1 MSRVRRTAAL
11 PFKLPPTG
19 GTGVFFLSS
28 NGGIALLWMILMLGA
43 FYALLIRPQRRNMA
57 AHQALMASLQE
68 GDEVMTMGGI
78 YGRIQ
83 KVDDQI
89 IVLEVAPGTSF
100 RVARSAI
107 SRKVE
112 N

>member
-1 MSRVRRTAAL
+1 
-11 PFKLPPTG
+11 
-19 GTGVFFLSS
+19 
-28 NGGIALLWMILMLGA
+28 MILMLGA

-57 AHQALMASLQE
+57 AHQALMTSLNE

-78 YGRIQ
+78 YGRIE
-83 KVDDQI
+83 KLDDQVI
-89 IVLEVAPGTSF
+89 QLEISPGTSV

-112 N
+112 I

>member
-1 MSRVRRTAAL
+1 MFPLIWTIV
-11 PFKLPPTG
+11 
-19 GTGVFFLSS
+19 
-28 NGGIALLWMILMLGA
+28 MLGA
-43 FYALLIRPQRRNMA
+43 FYALLVRPQRQKAA
-57 AHQALMASLQE
+57 AHQALMANLHE

-78 YGRIQ
+78 FGRIQ
-83 KVDDQI
+83 SLGDQVI
-89 IVLEVAPGTSF
+89 ELEVSPGTSF

>member
-1 MSRVRRTAAL
+1 MEGLIFMV
-11 PFKLPPTG
+11 
-19 GTGVFFLSS
+19 
-28 NGGIALLWMILMLGA
+28 LMLGV
-43 FYALLIRPQRRNMA
+43 FYMLLIRPQRQNVAR
-57 AHQALMASLQE
+57 HQALMASLQA

-78 YGRIQ
+78 FGRIRTL
-83 KVDDQI
+83 DDDVI
-89 IVLEVAPGTSF
+89 ELEVAPGTSF

>member
-1 MSRVRRTAAL
+1 MLAL
-11 PFKLPPTG
+11 
-19 GTGVFFLSS
+19 
-28 NGGIALLWMILMLGA
+28 IWMIVMLGA
-43 FYALLIRPQRRNMA
+43 FYALLVRPQRRNMA
-57 AHQALMASLQE
+57 AHQALMAELHE

-78 YGRIQ
+78 FGRIRRL
-83 KVDDQI
+83 DEDI
-89 IVLEVAPGTSF
+89 IDLEVSPGTSF

>member
-1 MSRVRRTAAL
+1 ML
-11 PFKLPPTG
+11 
-19 GTGVFFLSS
+19 
-28 NGGIALLWMILMLGA
+28 ALLWIIVMLGA
-43 FYALLIRPQRRNMA
+43 FYALLVRPQRRNMA
-57 AHQALMASLQE
+57 AHQALMAELEE

-78 YGRIQ
+78 FGHIRRIDNE
-83 KVDDQI
+83 VID
-89 IVLEVAPGTSF
+89 LEVAPGTSF

>member
-1 MSRVRRTAAL
+1 MLAL
-11 PFKLPPTG
+11 
-19 GTGVFFLSS
+19 
-28 NGGIALLWMILMLGA
+28 IWMIVMLGA
-43 FYALLIRPQRRNMA
+43 FYALLVRPQRRNMA
-57 AHQALMASLQE
+57 AHQALMAELHE

-78 YGRIQ
+78 FGRILRL
-83 KVDDQI
+83 DEDI
-89 IVLEVAPGTSF
+89 IDLEVSPGISV

>member
-1 MSRVRRTAAL
+1 M
-11 PFKLPPTG
+11 
-19 GTGVFFLSS
+19 LSL
-28 NGGIALLWMILMLGA
+28 IWMIVMLGA
-43 FYALLIRPQRRNMA
+43 FYALLIRPQRQKMA
-57 AHQALMASLQE
+57 AHHALMAALSE

-83 KVDDQI
+83 TLDDQVI
-89 IVLEVAPGTSF
+89 ELEVAPGTTF

>member
-1 MSRVRRTAAL
+1 VLAL
-11 PFKLPPTG
+11 IWTI
-19 GTGVFFLSS
+19 V
-28 NGGIALLWMILMLGA
+28 MLGA
-43 FYALLIRPQRRNMA
+43 FYALLVRPQRRNVA
-57 AHQALMASLQE
+57 AHQALMANLHE

-78 YGRIQ
+78 FGRIRRL
-83 KVDDQI
+83 DDEVI
-89 IVLEVAPGTSF
+89 DLEVAPGTSF

>member
-1 MSRVRRTAAL
+1 MEGL
-11 PFKLPPTG
+11 
-19 GTGVFFLSS
+19 
-28 NGGIALLWMILMLGA
+28 ILMVLMLSV
-43 FYALLIRPQRRNMA
+43 FYMLLIRPQRQNIAR
-57 AHQALMASLQE
+57 HQALMASLQA

-78 YGRIQ
+78 FGRIRTLE
-83 KVDDQI
+83 DDVI
-89 IVLEVAPGTSF
+89 ELEVAPGTSF

>member
-1 MSRVRRTAAL
+1 VL
-11 PFKLPPTG
+11 PL
-19 GTGVFFLSS
+19 
-28 NGGIALLWMILMLGA
+28 IWMIVMLGA
-43 FYALLIRPQRRNMA
+43 FYALLVRPQRRNVA
-57 AHQALMASLQE
+57 AHQALMADLHE

-78 YGRIQ
+78 FGRIQ
-83 KVDDQI
+83 RLGDEI
-89 IVLEVAPGTSF
+89 IDLEVSPGTSF

>member
-1 MSRVRRTAAL
+1 VQGAL
-11 PFKLPPTG
+11 GF
-19 GTGVFFLSS
+19 VW
-28 NGGIALLWMILMLGA
+28 IIVMLGA

-57 AHQALMASLQE
+57 AHQALMASLTE

-83 KVDDQI
+83 KLDDQI
-89 IVLEVAPGTSF
+89 IELEVAPGTSF

>member
-1 MSRVRRTAAL
+1 MVSL
-11 PFKLPPTG
+11 
-19 GTGVFFLSS
+19 
-28 NGGIALLWMILMLGA
+28 IWMIVMLGA
-43 FYALLIRPQRRNMA
+43 FYALLIRPQRRNVA
-57 AHQALMASLQE
+57 AHQALMASLHE

-83 KVDDQI
+83 TLDEQVI
-89 IVLEVAPGTSF
+89 ELEVAPGTSF

>member
-1 MSRVRRTAAL
+1 MD
-11 PFKLPPTG
+11 
-19 GTGVFFLSS
+19 GVL
-28 NGGIALLWMILMLGA
+28 GLVWIIVMLGA
-43 FYALLIRPQRRNMA
+43 FYALLVRPQRRNMA
-57 AHQALMASLQE
+57 AHQALMASLEE

-78 YGRIQ
+78 YGRIHRL
-83 KVDDQI
+83 DDQVI
-89 IVLEVAPGTSF
+89 ELEVAPGTSF

>member
-1 MSRVRRTAAL
+1 MEGAL
-11 PFKLPPTG
+11 GLVWIIVMF
-19 GTGVFFLSS
+19 
-28 NGGIALLWMILMLGA
+28 GA

-83 KVDDQI
+83 KLDDEVI
-89 IVLEVAPGTSF
+89 ELEVSPGTSF
-100 RVARSAI
+100 RLARSAI

>member
-1 MSRVRRTAAL
+1 MFPLIWTIV
-11 PFKLPPTG
+11 
-19 GTGVFFLSS
+19 
-28 NGGIALLWMILMLGA
+28 MLGA
-43 FYALLIRPQRRNMA
+43 FYALLVRPQRQKVA
-57 AHQALMASLQE
+57 AHQALMSNLHE

-78 YGRIQ
+78 FGRIQ
-83 KVDDQI
+83 SLGDQVI
-89 IVLEVAPGTSF
+89 ELEVSPGTSF

>member
-1 MSRVRRTAAL
+1 VEPL
-11 PFKLPPTG
+11 
-19 GTGVFFLSS
+19 
-28 NGGIALLWMILMLGA
+28 ALLWMILMFGL
-43 FYALLIRPQRRNMA
+43 FYVLLIRPQRQNVAR
-57 AHQALMASLQE
+57 HQALIASLAE

-78 YGRIQ
+78 FGRI
-83 KVDDQI
+83 VRLDDETLD
-89 IVLEVAPGTSF
+89 LEVAPGTSV

>member
-1 MSRVRRTAAL
+1 M
-11 PFKLPPTG
+11 
-19 GTGVFFLSS
+19 LS
-28 NGGIALLWMILMLGA
+28 LLWMIVMLGV

-57 AHQALMASLQE
+57 AHQALMASLNE

-83 KVDDQI
+83 TLDEQVI
-89 IVLEVAPGTSF
+89 ELEVAPGTSL

>member
-1 MSRVRRTAAL
+1 MQ
-11 PFKLPPTG
+11 
-19 GTGVFFLSS
+19 GVL
-28 NGGIALLWMILMLGA
+28 GLVWIIVMLGA
-43 FYALLIRPQRRNMA
+43 FYALLIRPQRRNMV
-57 AHQALMASLQE
+57 AHQALMASLEE
-68 GDEVMTMGGI
+68 GDDVMTMGGI

-83 KVDDQI
+83 KLDEQI
-89 IVLEVAPGTSF
+89 IELEVAPGTSF

>member
-1 MSRVRRTAAL
+1 V
-11 PFKLPPTG
+11 KLVP
-19 GTGVFFLSS
+19 
-28 NGGIALLWMILMLGA
+28 LLWMILMLGA

-68 GDEVMTMGGI
+68 GDDVMTMGGI
-78 YGRIQ
+78 YGRIR
-83 KVDDQI
+83 KLDDEVI
-89 IVLEVAPGTSF
+89 ELEVSPGTSF

>member
-1 MSRVRRTAAL
+1 VQGAL
-11 PFKLPPTG
+11 GF
-19 GTGVFFLSS
+19 VW
-28 NGGIALLWMILMLGA
+28 IIVMLGA
-43 FYALLIRPQRRNMA
+43 FYALLVRPQRRNMA
-57 AHQALMASLQE
+57 AHQALMASLEE
-68 GDEVMTMGGI
+68 GDDVMTMGGI

-83 KVDDQI
+83 KLDDQVI
-89 IVLEVAPGTSF
+89 ELEVAPGTSF

>member
-1 MSRVRRTAAL
+1 V
-11 PFKLPPTG
+11 KLVP
-19 GTGVFFLSS
+19 
-28 NGGIALLWMILMLGA
+28 LLWMILMLGA

-57 AHQALMASLQE
+57 AHQALVASLQE

-78 YGRIQ
+78 YGRIH
-83 KVDDQI
+83 KLDEQI
-89 IVLEVAPGTSF
+89 VELEVSPGTSF

>member
-1 MSRVRRTAAL
+1 MLAL
-11 PFKLPPTG
+11 
-19 GTGVFFLSS
+19 
-28 NGGIALLWMILMLGA
+28 IWMIVMLGA
-43 FYALLIRPQRRNMA
+43 FYALLVRPQRRNMA
-57 AHQALMASLQE
+57 AHQALMADLHE

-78 YGRIQ
+78 FGRIRRL
-83 KVDDQI
+83 DEDI
-89 IVLEVAPGTSF
+89 IDLEVSPGISV

>member
-1 MSRVRRTAAL
+1 MLAL
-11 PFKLPPTG
+11 IWII
-19 GTGVFFLSS
+19 V
-28 NGGIALLWMILMLGA
+28 MLGA
-43 FYALLIRPQRRNMA
+43 FYALLVRPQRRNMA
-57 AHQALMASLQE
+57 AHQALMADLHE

-78 YGRIQ
+78 FGHIRRIDNE
-83 KVDDQI
+83 VID
-89 IVLEVAPGTSF
+89 LEVAPGTSF

>member
-1 MSRVRRTAAL
+1 ML
-11 PFKLPPTG
+11 
-19 GTGVFFLSS
+19 
-28 NGGIALLWMILMLGA
+28 ALLWMILMLGA
-43 FYALLIRPQRRNMA
+43 FYALLVRPQRRNMA
-57 AHQALMASLQE
+57 AHQALMTSLNE

-78 YGRIQ
+78 YGRIE
-83 KVDDQI
+83 KLDDQVI
-89 IVLEVAPGTSF
+89 QLEISPGTSV